1 MMTSQTEPL
10 KTSEAI
16 HKVMI
21 ANLIIM
27 LIFMFAPY
35 TELLTVTSNF
45 LQIKIAN
52 SCSVG
57 AWISPRHALSISASM
72 AFSVSIAIF
81 FSLFGAYSK
90 EEMKRERNG
99 GSVILGMTL
108 IAAFLFYFVVFYL
121 PCGAS
126 SYHGTTTG
134 KARLGEAMIYFLTNY
149 KLLFILFVSGFSGLL
164 FYCTAL
170 ALKLIKDGK

>member
-1 MMTSQTEPL
+1 
-10 KTSEAI
+10 
-16 HKVMI
+16 
-21 ANLIIM
+21 
-27 LIFMFAPY
+27 MFVPY
-35 TELLTVTSNF
+35 TELLTVTSNL
-45 LQIKIAN
+45 LQKQIAS
-52 SCSVG
+52 SCSAG

-72 AFSVSIAIF
+72 TFSVSIAIF

-108 IAAFLFYFVVFYL
+108 IAAFLFYFVVFFL
-121 PCGAS
+121 PCGTTP
-126 SYHGTTTG
+126 YHGVTTG
-134 KARLGEAMIYFLTNY
+134 KAKLGEAMIYFLINY
-149 KLLFILFVSGFSGLL
+149 KFLFVLFISGFSGLL

>member
-1 MMTSQTEPL
+1 MMTTQTKPL

-16 HKVMI
+16 TKIMI
-21 ANLIIM
+21 ANLIII

-35 TELLTVTSNF
+35 TEPLTAASIF
-45 LQIKIAN
+45 LQKKIEDT
-52 SCSVG
+52 CSTG
-57 AWISPRHALSISASM
+57 AWITPRHALSISASM

-108 IAAFLFYFVVFYL
+108 IAAFLFYIIVFYL
-121 PCGAS
+121 PCGAPPH
-126 SYHGTTTG
+126 HGATTG
-134 KARLGEAMIYFLTNY
+134 KARLGETMFYFLRTNNIF
-149 KLLFILFVSGFSGLL
+149 FILFISGLSGL
-164 FYCTAL
+164 FFYCTAL